1 MTREVG
7 WSRHPCMLTSQPSH
21 LVRFNLNMIYEL
33 LIGLRYTRAQP
44 RNSTSGSSNRFVS
57 FIALISLLGLALGVA
72 ALIVVLSVMN
82 GFQKELRTRIL
93 GVVSHVQISAQD
105 GALADWQATLDIA
118 VKNPHVIAAAPF
130 VQEQGM
136 LSFDGEVRGMIVRG
150 VLPEMENRVA
160 DFAAHMRIGKLDA
173 LKAGEFGMILGSELA
188 RALHVVVGDKV
199 TLLAP
204 QGLVT
209 PVAVMPRMK
218 QFKIVGIFE
227 VGMFEFDSGL
237 ALVHLSDAQTLY
249 RMGADVSGVRLKVDD
264 LFAAPRIGRE
274 IIPTLRFAAPNAW
287 ISDWTRSHAN
297 FFRAVE
303 IEKRMM
309 FLILLLIVAVA
320 AFNIVSTLVMAVQDK
335 RADIAILRTLGASP
349 RSIMSIFIVQGML
362 IGLVGL
368 AAGVIGGVI
377 LALNVDV
384 VVPALERTLGLQFLA
399 KDVYYISDL
408 PSDLQW
414 RDVTII
420 SVVSFVLTVAAT
432 LYPSW
437 RAAKTQPAEALRYE

>member
-1 MTREVG
+1 
-7 WSRHPCMLTSQPSH
+7 
-21 LVRFNLNMIYEL
+21 MIYEL

-44 RNSTSGSSNRFVS
+44 RQSGAGSSNRFIS

-93 GVVSHVQISAQD
+93 GVVSHVQINAQD
-105 GALADWQATLDIA
+105 GALTDWQSTLQVA
-118 VKNPHVIAAAPF
+118 AKHPRVLAAAPF

-136 LSFDGEVRGMIVRG
+136 LSFDGEVRGMLVRG

-160 DFAAHMRIGKLDA
+160 DFAGHMRIGKMENLR
-173 LKAGEFGMILGSELA
+173 AGEFGMVLGSELA

-218 QFKIVGIFE
+218 QFRVIGIFE

-237 ALVHLSDAQTLY
+237 ALIHMSDAQALY
-249 RMGADVSGVRLKVDD
+249 RMGEDVSGVRLKVDE
-264 LFAAPRIGRE
+264 LFAAPQISRE
-274 IIPTLRFAAPNAW
+274 LLPALRAVAPDAW
-287 ISDWTRSHAN
+287 VSDWTRSHAN
-297 FFRAVE
+297 FFRAVD

-349 RSIMSIFIVQGML
+349 QSIMCIFIVQGML
-362 IGLVGL
+362 IGMVGL
-368 AAGVIGGVI
+368 AVGVGGGVA

-384 VVPALERTLGLQFLA
+384 VVPALERMLGMQFLA

-408 PSDLQW
+408 PSDLHW
-414 RDVTII
+414 DDVGII
-420 SVVSFVLTVAAT
+420 SVVSFVLTVVAT

-437 RAAKTQPAEALRYE
+437 RASLTQPAEALRYE